1 MVANLGLLVER
12 VFQNVINEQGSDNY
26 LCVFFS
32 GRGLRTCFI
41 TANKQNMHSNIFIL
55 FSVRFSRGRREGCVS
70 FFSTEVAIVIVSSA

>member
-41 TANKQNMHSNIFIL
+41 TANKQRTCIVTYLYYFL
-55 FSVRFSRGRREGCVS
+55 LDFPGEGGRGVCLS
-70 FFSTEVAIVIVSSA
+70 FPLKSL